1 MFSEAHVT
9 SLNEIKNTLE
19 DLIKDNTQTP
29 DTRVTA
35 EGFPK
40 TLESVQTTL
49 LTLQHEPVRRC
60 LDALE
65 ELEPLAMY
73 QEDPPL

>member
-1 MFSEAHVT
+1 MKEGLIPSSYECPKCNDQHDVT
-9 SLNEIKNTLE
+9 WSAIKAFFEIVPA
-19 DLIKDNTQTP
+19 TP
-29 DTRVTA
+29 N
-35 EGFPK
+35 
-40 TLESVQTTL
+40 
-49 LTLQHEPVRRC
+49 LQHEPVRRC

>member
-1 MFSEAHVT
+1 MK
-9 SLNEIKNTLE
+9 I
-19 DLIKDNTQTP
+19 TP
-29 DTRVTA
+29 LKVLRIDV
-35 EGFPK
+35 GK
-40 TLESVQTTL
+40 TLRLSVAFPVYRMSRYGVQEFPL
-49 LTLQHEPVRRC
+49 GYENGKLQLEPVRRC

>member
-1 MFSEAHVT
+1 MRTRPCVCVAFTVYRMSRYGVAKVSVGVGRRE
-9 SLNEIKNTLE
+9 SRFNTE
-19 DLIKDNTQTP
+19 FWVSP
-29 DTRVTA
+29 
-35 EGFPK
+35 
-40 TLESVQTTL
+40 
-49 LTLQHEPVRRC
+49 LQLEPVRRC